1 MRGTNIGEFEEII
14 LLAVA
19 ALSPNAYGFAIMEQ
33 LENATHRNLS
43 LTSLHASF
51 NRLQVKGFLTSR
63 FGEPTKVRGGK
74 RKKFFEL
81 TPDGVEA
88 IKKAREIRSG
98 FWDNISLAT
107 LTSKS

>member
-19 ALSPNAYGFAIMEQ
+19 SLSPGAYGFAIMEQ
-33 LENATHRNLS
+33 LENATSRNLS
-43 LTSLHASF
+43 LTSLHASL
-51 NRLQVKGFLTSR
+51 NRLQTKGFLTSE

-74 RKKFFEL
+74 RKKYFEL
-81 TPDGVEA
+81 TPSGVEA

-98 FWDNISLAT
+98 FWDNISLAALPT
-107 LTSKS
+107 EK